1 MARPVR
7 VTVSGATGVSAP
19 IPLNNYSTPF
29 SVGIGCD
36 ISAGGSLTYTV
47 EHTFDDVFAKTF
59 NPSTATWFPNSGLT
73 NKIADTDGNYTA
85 PVTAVRLNVTVWTSG
100 SVTMTVI
107 QAGGGV

>member
-7 VTVSGATGVSAP
+7 VTLTTVTSSAP

-29 SVGIGCD
+29 NVGIGCD
-36 ISAGGSLTYTV
+36 VSAGGDGNYTV
-47 EHTFDDVFAKTF
+47 QHTFDDVFSKTF
-59 NPSTATWFPNSGLT
+59 TPAAATWFTTTGLGAQT
-73 NKIADTDGNYTA
+73 TDQNGNYSA
-85 PVTAVRLNVTVWTSG
+85 PVTACRLTINSITTG